1 MEPTTRVAKVLN
13 KPNDAPVVRHGTVES
28 VDGDTL
34 QVLIDNT
41 ASPITCARACVCVQ
55 GDRVV
60 VVGKDAIATVG
71 ANYGGGGG
79 ISILDVYP
87 IGSIY
92 MSVNSTDPG
101 VLFGGTWQ
109 RIQDTFLLAAGST
122 YSAGD
127 TGGDAEVTLTAAQSG
142 IPAHTH
148 SFTQP
153 TVEIYGTTDT
163 ASGSA
168 RSRYHPVKTS
178 GSTTY
183 NMSVSGGAV
192 GAVTGG
198 AADASAA
205 HNNMPPY
212 LVVYVWQRTA

>member
-71 ANYGGGGG
+71 ANYGGGG
-79 ISILDVYP
+79 ISLLDVYP
-87 IGSIY
+87 VGSIY

-101 VLFGGTWQ
+101 LLFGGTWTP
-109 RIQDTFLLAAGST
+109 IQDIFLLAAGT
-122 YSAGD
+122 NYAAGA
-127 TGGDAEVTLTAAQSG
+127 TGGEATHTLTIDE
-142 IPAHTH
+142 IPAHKHNIFMYSSNWTDRT
-148 SFTQP
+148 SDD
-153 TVEIYGTTDT
+153 YGNAVAYGGY
-163 ASGSA
+163 AS
-168 RSRYHPVKTS
+168 
-178 GSTTY
+178 
-183 NMSVSGGAV
+183 AV
-192 GAVTGG
+192 GTSRMHTYYNGSNTKTEAGG
-198 AADASAA
+198 GQA

-212 LVVYVWQRTA
+212 LAVYVWKRTA